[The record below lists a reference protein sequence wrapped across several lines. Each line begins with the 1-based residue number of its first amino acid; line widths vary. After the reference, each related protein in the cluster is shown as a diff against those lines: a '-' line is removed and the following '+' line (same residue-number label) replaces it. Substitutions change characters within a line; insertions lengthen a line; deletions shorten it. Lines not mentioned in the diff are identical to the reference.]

1 MRNIFVFLLVC
12 TCILERFCLSVL
24 VIPFKV
30 ECPWNHCE
38 PRHCCILLLP
48 FVVCL
53 FVWQISSGLSDE
65 FMWSSSY
72 DLFTFL
78 ICKIQSVKILV
89 HKSVRMNK
97 ANNRKHEYCCISY
110 REHHSFLKLCLKL
123 LSNHLALALAGGVA
137 TSILG
142 RQAGPLRNLLF
153 RLMDSS
159 VPDEIQEVSITLFTE
174 KKKIIYFLLYIF
186 FFKCVLE
193 ISLTV

>member
-1 MRNIFVFLLVC
+1 M
-12 TCILERFCLSVL
+12 
-24 VIPFKV
+24 

-174 KKKIIYFLLYIF
+174 TKKIIYFLLYIF